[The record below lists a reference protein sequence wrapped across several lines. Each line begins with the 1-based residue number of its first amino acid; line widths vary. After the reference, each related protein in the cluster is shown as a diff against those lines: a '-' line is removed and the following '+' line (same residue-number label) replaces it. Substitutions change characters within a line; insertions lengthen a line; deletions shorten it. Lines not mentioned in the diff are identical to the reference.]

1 MFLTHLW
8 KRALRQRTANG
19 PHHRRSATPRS
30 FRPQL
35 EELESRLVPSN
46 TTVFTV
52 TSTGDDPGNLAPPT
66 STSGPSFTLRDAILG
81 ANATGGPAKI
91 VFDLG
96 NPQTLPP
103 IQLLAPL
110 PTLVNDDTIIDGTSE
125 PGWNGQ
131 PIVII
136 SGTLPNGGRP
146 VQSAG
151 LTINANGCTIKGLAI
166 ESFGGDGVDVSGN
179 SNVLVNDTIA
189 HNLGRG
195 VVLEAGAS
203 NNIIGGTTAFL
214 DGFNNEIFD
223 NSAVG
228 ILIQGTGTSG
238 NIIEGNFISQNSNG
252 GVRIEQ
258 GASNNVIGG
267 TAAGAGNSIKAN
279 GFILQVSNVVS
290 GIDLFGTSGNVI
302 QGNQIVGN
310 SGDGVS
316 IDEGSANN
324 TIGGLAPGAGNVIA
338 NNGTPNFQGGSF
350 GWGVE
355 LTTLAGTGNTI
366 EENSISNNVRGG
378 ITLGVLP
385 AIGNANPPASP
396 EPNNAQ
402 NAPFI
407 TSVTSNGT
415 TTSIIFS
422 LSSAPNSTYRIEF
435 FAADPT
441 GQGETF
447 LGSMTVKTNT
457 KGQFKGTFTFTGTAS
472 AFTATATDSAGD
484 TSAFAKAVSV
494 PVSNGLKKH

>member
-1 MFLTHLW
+1 
-8 KRALRQRTANG
+8 
-19 PHHRRSATPRS
+19 
-30 FRPQL
+30 
-35 EELESRLVPSN
+35 
-46 TTVFTV
+46 
-52 TSTGDDPGNLAPPT
+52 
-66 STSGPSFTLRDAILG
+66 
-81 ANATGGPAKI
+81 
-91 VFDLG
+91 
-96 NPQTLPP
+96 
-103 IQLLAPL
+103 
-110 PTLVNDDTIIDGTSE
+110 
-125 PGWNGQ
+125 
-131 PIVII
+131 
-136 SGTLPNGGRP
+136 
-146 VQSAG
+146 
-151 LTINANGCTIKGLAI
+151 
-166 ESFGGDGVDVSGN
+166 
-179 SNVLVNDTIA
+179 VNDTIA